1 MLYVKHNACYV
12 TINDILC
19 IKQYPKW
26 IEENKNKVEAQ
37 QMTKYREHDRIV
49 REICVEFEAEHVSD
63 TEDVKK
69 LRFERIVDLMQQVK
83 RSYLSLFCVS

>member
-1 MLYVKHNACYV
+1 
-12 TINDILC
+12 
-19 IKQYPKW
+19 
-26 IEENKNKVEAQ
+26 
-37 QMTKYREHDRIV
+37 MTKYREHDRIV

>member
-1 MLYVKHNACYV
+1 
-12 TINDILC
+12 
-19 IKQYPKW
+19 
-26 IEENKNKVEAQ
+26 
-37 QMTKYREHDRIV
+37 MTKYREHDRIV

-83 RSYLSLFCVS
+83 RSYLSLFCVVDSVFFMALCVFIIF

>member
-1 MLYVKHNACYV
+1 
-12 TINDILC
+12 
-19 IKQYPKW
+19 
-26 IEENKNKVEAQ
+26 
-37 QMTKYREHDRIV
+37 MTKYREHDRIV

-83 RSYLSLFCVS
+83 RSYLSLFCVSRLCLLYGSMCIYYLLIYFVLDAKYGAAT